1 MEVDDWRPCDV
12 PSRSVAG
19 RAVSGLSPARQAA
32 LHCKLPLPVTSGNDA
47 LVRTCM
53 AVNSLF

>member
-19 RAVSGLSPARQAA
+19 RAVSSLSPARQAA
-32 LHCKLPLPVTSGNDA
+32 LKCQLPLPVTSGNDA
-47 LVRTCM
+47 LVRT